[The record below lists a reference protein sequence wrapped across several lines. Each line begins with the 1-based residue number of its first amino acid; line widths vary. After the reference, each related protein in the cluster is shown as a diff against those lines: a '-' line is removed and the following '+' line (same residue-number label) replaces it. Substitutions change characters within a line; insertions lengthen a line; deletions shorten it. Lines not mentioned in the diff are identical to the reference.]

1 MRLLFEWAL
10 SFLPY
15 RRVSVETPQGPR
27 YEGVRLANSDLSSGS
42 RVLDLPV
49 EPPAATTPTTP
60 THELPPPVA
69 GESASKRSSCAASES
84 GVGGGRSELC
94 AVSILRAGET
104 MEAALREI
112 CKDVP
117 VGKILIQT
125 NPDTKQ
131 PELHFLRLPSDIAQ
145 YDQVLL
151 LDAMVASGAAASMAL
166 RVLLDHD
173 VLPSRITLISLLM
186 SNVGVHSIAYVY
198 PEVCARR
205 EQLRSTVHYPL
216 LAL

>member
-15 RRVSVETPQGPR
+15 RRVSVDTPQGTP
-27 YEGVRLANSDLSSGS
+27 YDGVRLASSDLNSSS
-42 RVLDLPV
+42 SPVCRVTDRPV
-49 EPPAATTPTTP
+49 EPPAATSVSPSQD
-60 THELPPPVA
+60 HLAAGA
-69 GESASKRSSCAASES
+69 GETTSKGEANDGKAE
-84 GVGGGRSELC
+84 GEGHGELKLC

-104 MEAALREI
+104 MEATLREI

-117 VGKILIQT
+117 FGKILIQT

-131 PELHFLRLPSDIAQ
+131 PELHFLRLPNGIAE

-151 LDAMVASGAAASMAL
+151 LDSTVASGAAASMAL

-198 PEVCARR
+198 PQVSSPRNIKCTEIC
-205 EQLRSTVHYPL
+205 Q
-216 LAL
+216 